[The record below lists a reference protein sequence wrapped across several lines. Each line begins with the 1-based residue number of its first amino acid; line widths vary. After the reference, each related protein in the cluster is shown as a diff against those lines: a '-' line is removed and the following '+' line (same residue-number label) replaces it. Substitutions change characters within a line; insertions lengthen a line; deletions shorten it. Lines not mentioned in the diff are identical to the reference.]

1 MKKHNLFSKSVM
13 CLVTVAMSVS
23 LFAGC
28 GSKSSTSASSTKQT
42 TSQSSNKTSNSD
54 ERKTQIQESL
64 KTLVTAGTI
73 NQTQSDKI
81 LTALTTK
88 PDNKGGDNKPPQ
100 DNGQNNNQNQQSS
113 QQSNQQSNGQASLQG
128 NDQNK
133 GKSPL
138 SKLVTD
144 GVITQAQADAVMQKI
159 SANMP
164 QKNNGQSTSN
174 SSSQTSQSSN

>member
-13 CLVTVAMSVS
+13 CLVAVAMSVS

-28 GSKSSTSASSTKQT
+28 GSKSSTSTGSSSTKQT

-64 KTLVTAGTI
+64 KALVTAGTI

-88 PDNKGGDNKPPQ
+88 PDNKSGDNKPPQ
-100 DNGQNNNQNQQSS
+100 DNGQNNNQNQQS
-113 QQSNQQSNGQASLQG
+113 NQQGNGQANSQG

-174 SSSQTSQSSN
+174 NSSQTSQSSN

>member
-28 GSKSSTSASSTKQT
+28 GSKSSTSASSGTTKQT

-88 PDNKGGDNKPPQ
+88 PDNKDGENKPPQ
-100 DNGQNNNQNQQSS
+100 DNGQNNNQNQQ
-113 QQSNQQSNGQASLQG
+113 QSNQQENGQANSQG
-128 NDQNK
+128 NNQNK

-144 GVITQAQADAVMQKI
+144 GVITQAQADSVMQKI

-164 QKNNGQSTSN
+164 KKNNEQSTSN
-174 SSSQTSQSSN
+174 NSSQPSQSSN

>member
-13 CLVTVAMSVS
+13 CLVAVAMSVS

-28 GSKSSTSASSTKQT
+28 GSKSSTSTKQT

-54 ERKTQIQESL
+54 ERKTQIQQSL
-64 KTLVTAGTI
+64 KALVTAGTI

-81 LTALTTK
+81 IAALTTK
-88 PDNKGGDNKPPQ
+88 PDNKEGDSKPPQ
-100 DNGQNNNQNQQSS
+100 DNGQNNNQNE
-113 QQSNQQSNGQASLQG
+113 QSNRQGNGQANSQG

-159 SANMP
+159 SDNMP
-164 QKNNGQSTSN
+164 KKNNGQSTSDN
-174 SSSQTSQSSN
+174 SSQTSQSSN